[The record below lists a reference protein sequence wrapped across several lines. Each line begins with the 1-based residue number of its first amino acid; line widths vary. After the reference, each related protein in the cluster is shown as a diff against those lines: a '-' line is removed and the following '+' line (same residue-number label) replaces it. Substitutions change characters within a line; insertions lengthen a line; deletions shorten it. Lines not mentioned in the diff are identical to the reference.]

1 MAASFAE
8 EYEVDYGVYLFLGYS
23 KKEEKLLKPYT
34 KTASLVDAALVKLG
48 KLVRDTAEIMNGV
61 SWLTFEH
68 SGLFWVSFFFRLA
81 AASSYIYIISLTVQ
95 RYCSYNM

>member
-68 SGLFWVSFFFRLA
+68 SGLF
-81 AASSYIYIISLTVQ
+81 
-95 RYCSYNM
+95 

>member
-1 MAASFAE
+1 MPALFNTRLFEMPVFFKYPPFEMAASFAE

-68 SGLFWVSFFFRLA
+68 SGLF
-81 AASSYIYIISLTVQ
+81 
-95 RYCSYNM
+95 